1 MIRKSIKKHS
11 GILKDTFSEFL
22 DDNVLKLSAA
32 LAYYTVFSL
41 PAMIVVI
48 VGLCSIFFRKEVIQG
63 ELFSEMSAF
72 IGQDIAIELQNM
84 LKVTTIYHD
93 NFLATVVG
101 LAALLF
107 AASGM
112 FGEIQDS
119 LNTIWGLKAKP
130 KRGFIKLVL
139 NRLISFAMVLVLG
152 FVLTVSLLLNA
163 LLEGFFHRL
172 KVLFSEEVVNMVYAA
187 DHVMMILVT
196 VLLIASILKVLP
208 DAKIQWQDVW
218 AGALITCALFML
230 GKFLI
235 GYYLSHSTR
244 VSAYGAA
251 GSIILILLW
260 VYYSAIILY
269 FGAEFTQV
277 YARHHNRKIQP
288 NKYAVWVEKNTV
300 EKQLNTQIN
309 EHTTALNPRHKT
321 NSSPDRESPADKQ

>member
-1 MIRKSIKKHS
+1 MMRKSIKKHS
-11 GILKDTFSEFL
+11 SILKDTFNEFFE
-22 DDNVLKLSAA
+22 DNILKLSAA

-48 VGLCSIFFRKEVIQG
+48 VGLCSIFYKKEVIRG
-63 ELFSEMSAF
+63 EIFSEMSTF
-72 IGQDIAIELQNM
+72 IGKDMAIELEKI
-84 LKVTTIYHD
+84 LKMTTIYHD
-93 NFLATVVG
+93 NFLAAAVG

-119 LNTIWGLKAKP
+119 INTIWGLKAKP
-130 KRGFIKLVL
+130 KKGFVKLVL

-152 FVLTVSLLLNA
+152 FMLTVSLLLNA

-172 KVLFSEEVVNMVYAA
+172 EVLFSEEVVSLIYIA
-187 DHVMMILVT
+187 DHLVMILVT
-196 VLLIASILKVLP
+196 ALLIASILKVLP
-208 DAKIQWQDVW
+208 DAKIQWRDVW
-218 AGALITCALFML
+218 AGSVTTCVLFML

-235 GYYLSHSTR
+235 GYYLSHSAS

-251 GSIILILLW
+251 GSIILVLLW

-309 EHTTALNPRHKT
+309 EHTTELKNKHKI
-321 NSSPDRESPADKQ
+321 NSSLRQE